1 MGLLMEQFFK
11 PGIMHI
17 SIIAYHLIPR
27 KQLAFINIK
36 LDNRDEEEQVE
47 IKSRQNKG
55 AFGK

>member
-1 MGLLMEQFFK
+1 MGLLTEQFLK

-36 LDNRDEEEQVE
+36 LDNRDEGQQVE
-47 IKSRQNKG
+47 IKSRQNKD
-55 AFGK
+55 AFVK